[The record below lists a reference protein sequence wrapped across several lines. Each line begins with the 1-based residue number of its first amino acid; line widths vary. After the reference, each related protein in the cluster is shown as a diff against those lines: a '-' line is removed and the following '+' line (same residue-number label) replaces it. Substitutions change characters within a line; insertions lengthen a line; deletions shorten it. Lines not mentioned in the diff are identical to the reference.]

1 MKAYKGF
8 NKDMTC
14 RGFQYE
20 EGRTYE
26 TDEAKLCESGF
37 HACLMPFDCFNYYPI
52 NDSVFHEVELDG
64 VSDERED
71 DTKVCSKKIKVGGRL
86 SIAGIVKAQIDF
98 VFEKSS
104 KEDSDTS
111 RGLSSVST
119 SGNRSSAAASGYSS
133 SAATSG
139 YHSSAATSGDG
150 SSAATSG
157 NYSSAATSGYHSSA
171 ATYGKASIAVSNGV
185 CARGKGVIGSYIVLT
200 EYSDGNMT
208 AKMERVDGERIKAD
222 TWYILKNGEFKEWE
236 ESDWD

>member
-139 YHSSAATSGDG
+139 YHSSAAT
-150 SSAATSG
+150 
-157 NYSSAATSGYHSSA
+157 
-171 ATYGKASIAVSNGV
+171 YGKASIAVSNGV